1 MLGGEEGRVK
11 YNIMRNV
18 VKFKWATELIIF
30 TEGVIHMRKDVKFH
44 STDLV

>member
-1 MLGGEEGRVK
+1 MLAGEEGRVN

-30 TEGVIHMRKDVKFH
+30 TDGVIHIRKDVKFH

>member
-1 MLGGEEGRVK
+1 MPGGEEGRVK

-18 VKFKWATELIIF
+18 AKFKWVTELIIF
-30 TEGVIHMRKDVKFH
+30 TEAVIHIRKDVKFH

>member
-18 VKFKWATELIIF
+18 IKFKWATELINF